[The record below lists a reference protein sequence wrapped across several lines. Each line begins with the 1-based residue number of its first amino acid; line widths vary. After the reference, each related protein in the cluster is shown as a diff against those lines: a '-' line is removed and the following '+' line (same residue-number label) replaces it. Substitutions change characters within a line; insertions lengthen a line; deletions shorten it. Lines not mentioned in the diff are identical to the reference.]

1 VSSLLEKLK
10 LTQHENDTVY
20 NVHHIRRLQKLNSE
34 FEQKVEVVTQELEK
48 TQSEHRAKISEKE
61 QVILEQSECLR
72 NAQSQI
78 RALEVKCSTLS
89 RSLESAQDELTWCLE
104 KQTTLQAAV
113 EQARRENT
121 RIVEG
126 IEEEKAKQK
135 VHISSVELKLSEEYQ
150 KLKESYDAML
160 NEKKEYS
167 SQLELLNETIK
178 EYEALIANKEVE
190 LDTQLQALRQSEW
203 QKRVALERENTV
215 LQEKLAAHEREMRI
229 LEEKRE
235 SQQTTLQDHVQE
247 FSTKCM
253 ALEAEVTSLKAEQQ
267 HQNECS
273 KQTEME
279 LQILMEKN
287 YKKKHQCLQS
297 QYKRLLETKQQLEN
311 DCAKLQSTVCALE
324 LTVSDVNKEVAHLTE
339 IHQQTLDIERQN
351 LQDENAE
358 LLRRL
363 NEEELQVKQLL
374 NALEDEKKHSKKVCR
389 HYKKKM
395 MHLNESME
403 LAKAKQVKVEEE
415 KESIRKS
422 LTLDTAKLKKQIYK
436 LKQREGEFN
445 ILLQGDYCCSGG
457 VVPGYS
463 ISKQGNGVLSF
474 AGEDSPPVIA
484 QPPSS

>member
-1 VSSLLEKLK
+1 M
-10 LTQHENDTVY
+10 
-20 NVHHIRRLQKLNSE
+20 
-34 FEQKVEVVTQELEK
+34 
-48 TQSEHRAKISEKE
+48 AKMFEKE

-89 RSLESAQDELTWCLE
+89 RSLESAQDELTQCLE

-113 EQARRENT
+113 EQARRENI

-160 NEKKEYS
+160 NEKKEYDT
-167 SQLELLNETIK
+167 QLELLNETIK
-178 EYEALIANKEVE
+178 EYETLNANKEVE

-203 QKRVALERENTV
+203 QKRVVLERENTV
-215 LQEKLAAHEREMRI
+215 LQEKLAAHEREMRA
-229 LEEKRE
+229 LEEKSK

-247 FSTKCM
+247 LSTKCM
-253 ALEAEVTSLKAEQQ
+253 ALEAEAASLKAEQQ
-267 HQNECS
+267 HQNE

-324 LTVSDVNKEVAHLTE
+324 LTVSDANKEVAHLAE

-403 LAKAKQVKVEEE
+403 LARAKQVKVEEE

-422 LTLDTAKLKKQIYK
+422 LTLDTAKLKNQIYK
-436 LKQREGEFN
+436 LKRRESEFN
-445 ILLQGDYCCSGG
+445 ILLQGGYRCSGG
-457 VVPGYS
+457 DVPGYS
-463 ISKQGNGVLSF
+463 MSKQGNGVLSF
-474 AGEDSPPVIA
+474 ADEDSPPVIA